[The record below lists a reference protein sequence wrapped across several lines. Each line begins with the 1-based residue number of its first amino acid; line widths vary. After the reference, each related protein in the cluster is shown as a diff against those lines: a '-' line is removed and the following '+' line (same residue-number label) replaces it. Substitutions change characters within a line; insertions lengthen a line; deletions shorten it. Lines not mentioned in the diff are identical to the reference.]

1 MNEKKRK
8 ILHTIFGVI
17 AVASAIVTVLLT
29 PFAKNLLKGD
39 GKAEPT
45 TQAPPTTQV
54 AEEANRIYTIFIYKK
69 EYSVT
74 RENGVT
80 TAIAKDN
87 SDVTMV
93 ITQHEG
99 KDYATLCNETSQ
111 TLSFKDEVATLNTT
125 SPYSAYSATD
135 NKAVT
140 TTVYCVDGG
149 DYGSVEIKIQ
159 LPENAQKHQK
169 SFDIFLS
176 TFKLL

>member
-45 TQAPPTTQV
+45 TQAPPTTQA
-54 AEEANRIYTIFIYKK
+54 AEEVKRIYTIFIYEK
-69 EYSVT
+69 EYSIT

-80 TAIAKDN
+80 TAIANDN
-87 SDVTMV
+87 SSVTMV

-99 KDYATLCNETSQ
+99 KDYATLCNETAQ
-111 TLSFKDEVATLNTT
+111 YLSFEDDIAALNTT
-125 SPYSAYSATD
+125 SPYSAYSATEG
-135 NKAVT
+135 AVT
-140 TTVYCVDGG
+140 TKVYCVDGG

-159 LPENAQKHQK
+159 LPENTQKHQK
-169 SFDIFLS
+169 NFDIFLS